1 MRISQEILGWT
12 KVNIRNYKVIL
23 GRKRFSQTFSTVAFN
38 REENLIESTYKV
50 PLNLKESN

>member
-1 MRISQEILGWT
+1 MKISQEILGLT
-12 KVNIRNYKVIL
+12 KRNMRNYNGIL
-23 GRKRFSQTFSTVAFN
+23 GRKRFRQTFSTVAFN

>member
-1 MRISQEILGWT
+1 MKISQEILGLT
-12 KVNIRNYKVIL
+12 KRNMRNYKVIL

-50 PLNLKESN
+50 PLNLKDSN

>member
-1 MRISQEILGWT
+1 MKISQEILGRT
-12 KVNIRNYKVIL
+12 KVNMRNYNGIL
-23 GRKRFSQTFSTVAFN
+23 GRKRFRQTFSTVAFN

>member
-1 MRISQEILGWT
+1 MTISQEILGWT
-12 KVNIRNYKVIL
+12 RWNMRNYKVIL
-23 GRKRFSQTFSTVAFN
+23 GSKRFRQTFSTVAFN

>member
-1 MRISQEILGWT
+1 MRISQEILGRT
-12 KVNIRNYKVIL
+12 KVTMRTSKVIL